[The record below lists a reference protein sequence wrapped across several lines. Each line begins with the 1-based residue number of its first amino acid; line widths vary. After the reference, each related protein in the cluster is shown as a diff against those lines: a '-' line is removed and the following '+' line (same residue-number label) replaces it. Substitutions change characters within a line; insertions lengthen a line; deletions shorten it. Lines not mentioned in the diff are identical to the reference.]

1 VPVEVPPTDTLPLD
15 HLDREALIESL
26 NQMTLPLMWAMR
38 KEAQRTLEPL
48 GIRPVTMLML
58 EALAQGIAAYPKDLA
73 EVLDTG
79 PSAVSALLADVE
91 GQGLVQR
98 EIDPDDGRRVRLAL
112 TVKGERLRDDVR
124 ERWRGGDRR
133 RVERLT
139 DDDLRTLLRIYR
151 TLLES

>member
-1 VPVEVPPTDTLPLD
+1 MPVEVPPTDTPPLEL
-15 HLDREALIESL
+15 LDREALIESL

-58 EALAQGIAAYPKDLA
+58 EALSQGLAAYPKDLS
-73 EVLDTG
+73 EMLDTV
-79 PSAVSALLADVE
+79 PSAVSALLTDVE
-91 GQGLVQR
+91 GQGLVRR
-98 EIDPDDGRRVRLAL
+98 ETDPDDGRRVRLAV
-112 TVKGERLRDDVR
+112 TAKGERLRDEVR
-124 ERWRGGDRR
+124 ERWRHGDHR